1 MDLKEFTREQHSK
14 MSLSDFR
21 LSKIIGKGAFGKIW
35 LAEYLKTGKLYALK
49 IIKKD
54 FAPKDIDVST
64 SLSLILDHPNL
75 MKVYGYFFERLIPS
89 HSFSSK
95 SHIILVLE
103 YIIGTNLYTKIRRG
117 DIINLDLYIPQILDG
132 LEYLHNNKI
141 IHRDLKPEN
150 ILITEKD
157 KLKIIDYDFLIQDFY
172 PTDKVGTPY
181 YAAPDVYNKT
191 SYNCSVDLWSL
202 GISLW
207 CCITGKEPYDAPN
220 KNKLYEKILKEEPDW
235 RDVKDSYYYPILKG
249 LIVKNSEK
257 RWNINRIRTFLRTG
271 K

>member
-1 MDLKEFTREQHSK
+1 MDLSEFTREQYLN

-21 LSKIIGKGAFGKIW
+21 LSRKLGTGAFGKVW
-35 LAEYLKTGKLYALK
+35 LAEYSKTGKLYALK
-49 IIKKD
+49 IVRRN
-54 FAPKDIDVST
+54 FAPKDIRVST
-64 SLSLILDHPNL
+64 DLSLNLDHPNL
-75 MKVYGYFFERLIPS
+75 MKVYGYFFEKLRPTN
-89 HSFSSK
+89 SFSGK
-95 SHIILVLE
+95 SHIIFVLE
-103 YIIGTNLYTKIRRG
+103 YIIGTDLYTKIRRG

-132 LEYLHNNKI
+132 LEYLHDNKI

-150 ILITEKD
+150 ILITEKG
-157 KLKIIDYDFLIQDFY
+157 KIKIIDYDFLIPDLY

-181 YAAPDVYNKT
+181 YAAPDVYDET
-191 SYNCSVDLWSL
+191 PYNCSVDLWSL
-202 GISLW
+202 GILIW

-220 KNKLYEKILKEEPDW
+220 RDKLFDKILKEEPDW

-249 LIVKNSEK
+249 LIVKNPEE